1 MVLYDNSR
9 YLAFCVIV
17 LLTSSFVSLIL
28 RVYVRLAKSPWGWD
42 DTIAMVASVPFAWL
56 CSETLIAANNGLGA
70 HEEHITPAMSMQA
83 YKAFVLFQLAYCT
96 SIVLIKL
103 SIAFTFGRI
112 ITHQKGIL
120 WTLRITVGTFM
131 AVTTSVAIYCAC
143 QCQPIA
149 KSWNP
154 AIEGHCQPS
163 NILASL
169 SMTVTVCS
177 IVSDI
182 VIAILPIPLLWNVQI
197 NRSAKFAACFLL
209 SLGLFACVCAC
220 VRLGYTLAL
229 TSTED
234 YLFQVYGV
242 TVWCF
247 AEVGVALTVGCLS
260 TLRPLC
266 VSCLGSSFKSSR
278 GTSDYAKGNSNYA
291 RGTYELR
298 SNKDGLIHSTVQA
311 GEVTTATSDRA
322 GSYTDNDSDRG
333 ILGSDEIRVT
343 KAYHVSSTSAV

>member
-1 MVLYDNSR
+1 
-9 YLAFCVIV
+9 
-17 LLTSSFVSLIL
+17 
-28 RVYVRLAKSPWGWD
+28 
-42 DTIAMVASVPFAWL
+42 
-56 CSETLIAANNGLGA
+56 
-70 HEEHITPAMSMQA
+70 
-83 YKAFVLFQLAYCT
+83 
-96 SIVLIKL
+96 
-103 SIAFTFGRI
+103 
-112 ITHQKGIL
+112 
-120 WTLRITVGTFM
+120 
-131 AVTTSVAIYCAC
+131 
-143 QCQPIA
+143 
-149 KSWNP
+149 
-154 AIEGHCQPS
+154 
-163 NILASL
+163 
-169 SMTVTVCS
+169 MTVTVCS

-260 TLRPLC
+260 VRSPRKWWTTAFHEPRTNGVLSHQTLRPLC

-298 SNKDGLIHSTVQA
+298 SNKDGVIHSTVQA
-311 GEVTTATSDRA
+311 GEITTATSDRA